1 MVTKFHMGLLPTL
14 VDKIMHN
21 NFGLAS
27 IWPQKRLSSQVSQ
40 KYIEPTLKCKKKEE
54 YLLHFYS
61 KIFIFQQLFLWIQIV
76 VLDQIYWIYKKF
88 FDFACSIKLFWPPKV
103 VHPKWAKMAKNG
115 FFGPF
120 DSPSYKKN
128 FTEAYPT
135 MVSGAFWRCHHRL
148 PACMKWIWNSK

>member
-1 MVTKFHMGLLPTL
+1 M
-14 VDKIMHN
+14 
-21 NFGLAS
+21 S
-27 IWPQKRLSSQVSQ
+27 
-40 KYIEPTLKCKKKEE
+40 KKEE
-54 YLLHFYS
+54 FLLHFPS
-61 KIFIFQQLFLWIQIV
+61 KIFIFQQLFLWLQKV
-76 VLDQIYWIYKKF
+76 VLDLIYWIYKKF

-120 DSPSYKKN
+120 DSPSYKFF

-148 PACMKWIWNSK
+148 PACMKWIWNSKQFMSNSTKFNLLPTVELWPLLRLHWGWVNDFGHDIIH